1 MQQQHKMNIKEEGRD
16 GMVQRERE
24 KYSFKLS
31 EKNKVKITKTLQQ
44 PTLCVLKWSVDI
56 NALRFQFQ
64 LPLPSLLLSEYWGV
78 GGVRAAYYNYWY
90 QLPVGREGD
99 STMNPPNCIRKNYS
113 VPLRFYSKPLILKSE
128 HHSPKPVKKILCF
141 N

>member
-90 QLPVGREGD
+90 QPCREGGRFD
-99 STMNPPNCIRKNYS
+99 HEPTKLYS
-113 VPLRFYSKPLILKSE
+113 QELFRATQILFE
-128 HHSPKPVKKILCF
+128 APHIKIGTPQS
-141 N
+141 